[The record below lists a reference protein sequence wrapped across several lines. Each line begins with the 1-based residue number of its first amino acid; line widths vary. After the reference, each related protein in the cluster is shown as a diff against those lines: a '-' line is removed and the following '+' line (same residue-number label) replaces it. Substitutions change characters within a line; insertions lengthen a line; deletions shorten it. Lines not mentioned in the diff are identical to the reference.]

1 MKDELTANPGP
12 PGKYYPFMSGK
23 IKEDSPLGE
32 LLASKGITPANSNQF
47 EGTQDW

>member
-1 MKDELTANPGP
+1 
-12 PGKYYPFMSGK
+12 MSGK

-47 EGTQDW
+47 EGTLECHGIRFRGNFKFLSFRDSN